1 MTLRGGNCKMPH
13 DYWQECEIPDCRNE
27 VPKAK
32 AICDE
37 CHGGF

>member
-1 MTLRGGNCKMPH
+1 MRSNE
-13 DYWQECEIPDCRNE
+13 YWQECEMPECTNE

-37 CHGGF
+37 CHL